1 MIIGILGPEGTF
13 SEKAAKIWR
22 RKAKL
27 KYYDDIPEIFKEI
40 SEGKVDFAIVPIE
53 NSLEGSVIATLNL
66 LLESDL
72 KIAGEIII
80 PIDHCLLSKGKL
92 SSIKVIV
99 SHPQALAQCSK
110 FLKLKFPNA
119 ELRTVG
125 STAHAAKLAMEFEEM
140 AAVASEEA
148 AGKYGL
154 NVLMR
159 AIQDER
165 ENYTRFAVLARE
177 IPRPSKRNKT
187 SIVVHLKENRPGAL
201 YEFLGVFAK
210 RNINLTKIES
220 RPSKKALGDYLFFI
234 DFEGHIR
241 DRAVVE
247 ALEEAE
253 EMVDKLKVLGSY
265 PAAR

>member
-13 SEKAAKIWR
+13 SEKAAKTWR
-22 RKAKL
+22 RNAKL
-27 KYYDDIPEIFKEI
+27 KYFDDIPEIFKEV
-40 SEGKVDFAIVPIE
+40 SEGRINFAIVPIE

-66 LLESDL
+66 LLEFDL
-72 KIAGEIII
+72 KIAGEIVI

-92 SSIKVIV
+92 TNIKVIV

-110 FLKLKFPNA
+110 FLRMKFPNV
-119 ELRTVG
+119 ELRAVG
-125 STAHAAKLAMEFEEM
+125 STAHAAKLAMEFEEV

-148 AGKYGL
+148 GRKYGL

-159 AIQDER
+159 DIQNER
-165 ENYTRFAVLARE
+165 ENYTRFVILARGVPKPG
-177 IPRPSKRNKT
+177 IKNKT

-234 DFEGHIR
+234 DFEGYIK
-241 DRAVVE
+241 DRVVVE
-247 ALEEAE
+247 ALDEARG
-253 EMVDKLKVLGSY
+253 MVDWLKILGSY
-265 PAAR
+265 PAAS